1 MNSEFSTQKVTAS
14 HLQRDAY
21 LYVRQSTLRQVLENT
36 ESTHRQY
43 ALRERAVALGWPIE
57 RVTVIDHDQAHSGAS
72 AADRAGFQRLV
83 TEVGLGRA
91 GIVLG
96 LEVSR
101 LARNCAD
108 WHRLL
113 EICALSDTLILDED
127 GLYDPSHFNDRLL
140 LGLKGT
146 MSEAE
151 LHVLGARL
159 QGGIRNKARRGELQ
173 SPLPVGLVYDLQGRV
188 ALDPD
193 QQVQQTLRTFFQTY
207 ERTGSAMA
215 TVKFFRRERLLFP
228 RRLRGGGR
236 KGELIWGPLVHSR
249 ALQVLHNPRYAGAF
263 TFGRS
268 RQRKLGDGHIKSHKL
283 PQEQWHTV
291 LPGLHPGYLT
301 WEQFQEHQQRLR
313 DAAQS
318 YGEDRRH
325 GPPGEGP
332 ALLQGLVL
340 CGVCGQ
346 RMTVRYHRRETKL
359 FPSYLC
365 QRDGIE
371 QGVAIC
377 QSIHGQALDQ
387 ALGQLL
393 LELMT
398 PMTLNV
404 AFAVQQELQA
414 RFAEVDRLRQQQVE
428 RARYEADLAR
438 QRYMQV
444 DPGNRLVA
452 DSLEADWNEKLR
464 ALTEA
469 QEQADRQR
477 EADHKILDDQC
488 QTRVLELVTDFPR
501 LWNSPQTGDHDRKR
515 MVRLL
520 VEDVTL
526 IQTET
531 LLAHVR
537 FKGGATRSLTLVRP
551 QSAWQLRQTRPEI
564 VAEIDRL
571 LTDSTESEIAAQL
584 NERGWFSGEGGVFTP
599 RIVANIR
606 RDYQLHSRFERLRG
620 RGLLTPAELAAEL
633 GVCRTTVNKWRRHGL
648 LRGHFYND
656 KHECLFDP
664 PTTDKPIKQQG
675 QKLAD
680 RRRFPELT
688 SHRMNEVQDEA

>member
-1 MNSEFSTQKVTAS
+1 MEWTA
-14 HLQRDAY
+14 RY
-21 LYVRQSTLRQVLENT
+21 EELRQ
-36 ESTHRQY
+36 
-43 ALRERAVALGWPIE
+43 
-57 RVTVIDHDQAHSGAS
+57 
-72 AADRAGFQRLV
+72 
-83 TEVGLGRA
+83 
-91 GIVLG
+91 
-96 LEVSR
+96 
-101 LARNCAD
+101 
-108 WHRLL
+108 
-113 EICALSDTLILDED
+113 
-127 GLYDPSHFNDRLL
+127 
-140 LGLKGT
+140 
-146 MSEAE
+146 
-151 LHVLGARL
+151 
-159 QGGIRNKARRGELQ
+159 
-173 SPLPVGLVYDLQGRV
+173 
-188 ALDPD
+188 
-193 QQVQQTLRTFFQTY
+193 QVRQTLRTFFQTY

-215 TVKFFRRERLLFP
+215 TVKFFRRERLFFP
-228 RRLRGGGR
+228 RRLRAGAR

-249 ALQVLHNPRYAGAF
+249 ALQLLHNPRYAGAF

-268 RQRKLGDGHIKSHKL
+268 RQRKLGDGHVEFRRL
-283 PQEQWHTV
+283 PQDQWHTL
-291 LPGLHPGYLT
+291 LPGLHPGYIT

-313 DAAQS
+313 EAAQS

-346 RMTVRYHRRETKL
+346 RMTVRYHRRLTGL
-359 FPSYLC
+359 FPQYLC

-371 QGVAIC
+371 QGTSKC
-377 QSIHGQALDQ
+377 QSIHGSGLDQ
-387 ALGQLL
+387 AIGQLL

-414 RFAEVDRLRQQQVE
+414 RFEEVDRLRQQQVE

-452 DSLEADWNEKLR
+452 DALEADWNERLR

-469 QEQADRQR
+469 QEQAERQR
-477 EADHKILDDQC
+477 ETDHKVLDDQC
-488 QTRVLELVTDFPR
+488 RARVLELAADFPR
-501 LWNSPQTGDHDRKR
+501 LWNSPQTNDRDRKR

-526 IQTET
+526 IQTDT
-531 LLAHVR
+531 LLAQVR

-551 QSAWQLRQTRPEI
+551 QSAWQLRQTRTEI

-571 LTDSTESEIAAQL
+571 LTEHTESEIATQL
-584 NERGWFSGEGGVFTP
+584 NERGSSSGTGGLFTP

-606 RDYQLHSRFERLRG
+606 RDYRLKSRFERLRE
-620 RGLLTPAELAAEL
+620 RGLLTAAELATAL
-633 GVCRTTVNKWRRHGL
+633 GVCRTTVHIWRRHGL

-656 KHECLFDP
+656 KHQSLFDP
-664 PTTDKPIKQQG
+664 PSVDKPTRQQG

-680 RRRFPELT
+680 RRCFPQLT
-688 SHRMNEVQDEA
+688 SHRLNEVQNEA